1 MKTIAEENLVSFKNL
16 EQDAFAYVS
25 QLGREMT
32 QIMLRSMIQNWQR
45 DGIKTGT
52 VIKGRGA
59 PQLRHSMEKWFIPGE
74 YTTRTPGRKIAI
86 AAHRT

>member
-32 QIMLRSMIQNWQR
+32 QIMLEVYDTKLAEWR
-45 DGIKTGT
+45 DKNRYRDKRMWATT
-52 VIKGRGA
+52 VKA
-59 PQLRHSMEKWFIPGE
+59 FYGE
-74 YTTRTPGRKIAI
+74 VAYTRRVSQTNLEER
-86 AAHRT
+86 